1 MKMYQLLRDN
11 VRSGPYTVECLTQM
25 NLKTFDLIWVDNESI
40 MWKYPSEVAELKQYA
55 PKAVITEGTRVNT
68 LKEKQIRYFRGC
80 FGESNDQNNMLF
92 GWTALPDAFTSD
104 IPEGYEFL
112 VAADNRNRYG
122 GNMFISTEAG
132 HAIIDNETMD
142 MVNVDSNSFSVLGEK
157 QYVDTIE
164 TTADHQQ
171 FTTVLPISEYA
182 RKSRKVNVKS
192 STTKNVL
199 STLTGLW
206 LVASILSYLKL

>member
-40 MWKYPSEVAELKQYA
+40 MWKYPSEVAELRQYA

-68 LKEKQIRYFRGC
+68 LKEKQIHYFRDC
-80 FGESNDQNNMLF
+80 FGESNDQNNMMSVQ
-92 GWTALPDAFTSD
+92 TALPDAFASD
-104 IPEGYEFL
+104 IPVGYEYL
-112 VAADNRNRYG
+112 VAAENRNRYG
-122 GNMFISTEAG
+122 GNMFISTEAE
-132 HAIIDNETMD
+132 HAIIDNEMMD
-142 MVNVDSNSFSVLGEK
+142 LVNGDSNTFSVLGEK
-157 QYVDTIE
+157 QYVDTME

-171 FTTVLPISEYA
+171 FTSVLPISEYA
-182 RKSRKVNVKS
+182 RKNRKVNVKA
-192 STTKNVL
+192 STNKNVL

-206 LVASILSYLKL
+206 LVASVLSYLKL